1 MYVSTENKKW
11 WCEHGERLE
20 KEFISLA
27 GPQFAMNPDKTDDKY
42 THDLVYNGKP
52 ADLKSIRTPFFT
64 AGKYGYDPSRTVS
77 FNLKDLRRYQANYPD
92 ITVIYW
98 VVWPAQ
104 DNYGVSVDSIDGVW
118 AYTLDEIGRGTR
130 QSIATVVV
138 EKTTQGMQKIPSF
151 FSYATVTSSISLRD
165 TTFFVGIYHKFPQKE
180 ESRDMASV
188 VHSFVWS
195 TRSP

>member
-118 AYTLDEIGRGTR
+118 AYTLDEIREGDT
-130 QSIATVVV
+130 TVH
-138 EKTTQGMQKIPSF
+138 
-151 FSYATVTSSISLRD
+151 SYRRRREDNAGNAKDSLLLQLRD
-165 TTFFVGIYHKFPQKE
+165 SNILDL
-180 ESRDMASV
+180 S
-188 VHSFVWS
+188 
-195 TRSP
+195 